1 MHHVDPEVGRLHEL
15 VRIRV
20 TDATGQGLDW
30 GLEEGRR
37 REGGVFTLFSVFLI
51 RVRSLVLGMMGQH
64 VEVRLSLE
72 RMTPGA
78 EPPKIARDL

>member
-1 MHHVDPEVGRLHEL
+1 MHHVDPEVGCLHEL

-20 TDATGQGLDW
+20 TDATGQGLGW
-30 GLEEGRR
+30 GLGEGRR
-37 REGGVFTLFSVFLI
+37 GGGWFTLFSVFSI

>member
-1 MHHVDPEVGRLHEL
+1 MFC
-15 VRIRV
+15 
-20 TDATGQGLDW
+20 
-30 GLEEGRR
+30 
-37 REGGVFTLFSVFLI
+37 VFSI
-51 RVRSLVLGMMGQH
+51 RVRSLVVGMMGQH